1 MNRLGTEN
9 PCRIN
14 QRKEG
19 GAARKKSGRIE
30 ASLY

>member
-1 MNRLGTEN
+1 MNHLGTEN

-19 GAARKKSGRIE
+19 GAARKKSGWIE